1 MARRREIPKR
11 LILPDPK
18 YKDVLVAK
26 FVNCMMKHG
35 KKSAAEKAFYG
46 ALDLI
51 DAKPQ
56 AQIAPFKNGLEIFRA
71 AVENSR
77 PLLEV
82 KSRRVGGS
90 NYQVPVEVRPERRQA
105 LAIRWLIEFSRGRP
119 GRGMGERLA
128 AELLDAANKRGGTIK
143 RREDVHKMADANKAF
158 AHYRW

>member
-11 LILPDPK
+11 EILPDPK

-46 ALDLI
+46 AIDILDG
-51 DAKPQ
+51 KGNQ
-56 AQIAPFKNGLEIFRA
+56 AIAPYKNGVDVFRA
-71 AVENSR
+71 AVENAR
-77 PLLEV
+77 PLVEV

-119 GRGMGERLA
+119 GRSMGERLA
-128 AELLDAANKRGGTIK
+128 SELLDAANKRGATIK

>member
-11 LILPDPK
+11 EVLPDPK
-18 YKDVLVAK
+18 YKDVLITK

-35 KKSAAEKAFYG
+35 KKSASEKAFYG
-46 ALDLI
+46 AI
-51 DAKPQ
+51 EIIESKGPQ
-56 AQIAPFKNGLEIFRA
+56 AMAPFKTGVEVFRA
-71 AVENSR
+71 AVDNAR

-119 GRGMGERLA
+119 GRSMRERLA
-128 AELLDAANKRGGTIK
+128 GELLDAANKRGGTIK